1 MYTKHYTPNTK
12 SNAPQTPNTT
22 HQTPYSKHHPME
34 ALKILFTLAMIAIIL
49 VGLRAA
55 LHGLKLYRQ
64 IK

>member
-1 MYTKHYTPNTK
+1 
-12 SNAPQTPNTT
+12 
-22 HQTPYSKHHPME
+22 ME
-34 ALKILFTLAMIAIIL
+34 ALKLLFTLAMIAIIL